1 MGSDNTEEKES
12 IKKQF
17 DSNYVKQKLIC
28 IDNVITYQYN

>member
-12 IKKQF
+12 IKEQF
-17 DSNYVKQKLIC
+17 DSNYAKQKLIC